1 MTEFEIKRLIESI
14 DYKLK
19 KAEDLTNAI
28 DARLAA
34 SKQKAA

>member
-14 DYKLK
+14 DSKLK
-19 KAEDLTNAI
+19 KAEDLTDAI